1 MTKNDLLAEIVKTY
15 HEIEDQLMVIGTTME
30 NVLNKTN
37 NKNNF
42 TAQRFCADFDIIL
55 QHTLIEIAVADNN
68 LAPEELAT
76 AEGVTTYGDIMLLS
90 KSAGM
95 DITWKDFY
103 KMNLMTIT
111 KWLEAMRNPIRR
123 VTTEFIAGFAAVD
136 AAVKDHDL
144 LDDFIKK
151 VSYLF
156 SAFTN
161 LEDGKLDEFEKA
173 AIGNS
178 ELMFAIKNINLLIKK
193 NEN

>member
-15 HEIEDQLMVIGTTME
+15 SEIESQLMVIGKTME

-37 NKNNF
+37 NKDNF
-42 TAQRFCADFDIIL
+42 TSQRFCADFDIIL
-55 QHTLIEIAVADNN
+55 QHTLIEIAIADNN

-111 KWLEAMRNPIRR
+111 KWLEAMRKPIRR

-136 AAVKDHDL
+136 AAVKDEDL
-144 LDDFIKK
+144 LKDFIKK

-173 AIGNS
+173 AISNS